1 MAVACLVLS
10 VPAAAPPYG
19 EDLTILTK
27 IFNEQQG

>member
-10 VPAAAPPYG
+10 VPAAPPYG
-19 EDLTILTK
+19 EDLTISTE